1 MKGLGKAVVKLR
13 IPIIIVAIALLVPA
27 AIGFLKTRINYD
39 VLTYLPKDIE
49 TMKGQDILV
58 DEFGTGAF
66 SFLITEGMQDKDVSK
81 LKKEI
86 EGVDHVKTVLWYDS
100 IADISIPEE
109 ILPDKYREIF
119 RNGDATMMAIIY
131 DTTIS
136 ADETME
142 AVTEI
147 RKLSGDQCFLS
158 GMTAVV
164 LDTKNL
170 SDGEVPIYV
179 GIAVL
184 LSLVVLSLS
193 MDSFLIPIFFLL
205 SIGMAII
212 YNLGSNMIR
221 GQISYITLALA
232 AVLQLAVTM
241 DYSIFLWHSYCHE
254 KRKGLQKNEAMAA
267 AINSTFSSVIGSSV
281 TTVAGFIALCFM
293 SFTLGMDLGIVM
305 AKGVVIGVIC
315 CVTVLPSMILIFDKA
330 IAKTS
335 HKPLL
340 PSFDKVSNFIV
351 NKYPIFLILFLLIL
365 GPAFYGYK
373 NTKVYYNLDSSL
385 PASLPSIKA
394 NNELNDKFEMNSTH
408 IILLSKDVD
417 RKTVSHLADDLMDVD
432 GVKKVLGLDTL
443 VGSSVPMEL
452 IPDDVREVVESDN
465 YQLLMVMSEYK
476 VASDEVNH
484 QCEVIDKLIKEVDSG
499 AMLVGEAPC
508 TKDLID
514 TTAVDFRNVS
524 IISIAVIAVIIALV
538 FRSASIPVLL
548 VSAIEFA
555 IFINLGI
562 PHYTGTVLPF
572 VASIVIGTIQLGS
585 TVDYAILLTNNYKEK
600 RLSGFDRKE
609 SVRIALQKSI
619 TSIIV
624 SGFTF
629 FSATFGVGLY
639 SKIDMISS
647 LCTLMARGAIISMF
661 TVILVV
667 PAFLILFDRLIVYST
682 IGFGEVRKEM
692 KKHEHIVGGKHLA

>member
-1 MKGLGKAVVKLR
+1 MKGLGKAVVKFR
-13 IPIIIVAIALLVPA
+13 IPILIVALVLLVPA
-27 AIGFLKTRINYD
+27 TIGFFRTRVNYD

-66 SFLITEGMQDKDVSK
+66 SFFITEGMEDKDVAA
-81 LKKEI
+81 LKKKI

-109 ILPDKYREIF
+109 LLPDKYREVF

-131 DTTIS
+131 DSTIS

-147 RKLSGDQCFLS
+147 RKIGGEQCFLS

-170 SDGEVPIYV
+170 SDGEIPVYV
-179 GIAVL
+179 GIAV
-184 LSLVVLSLS
+184 VLSIIILTLS
-193 MDSFLIPIFFLL
+193 MDSFLIPIFFML

-212 YNLGSNMIR
+212 YNLGSNQIR
-221 GQISYITLALA
+221 GEISYITLALA

-254 KRKGLQKNEAMAA
+254 KRKGLEKQEAMAA
-267 AINSTFSSVIGSSV
+267 AINSTFSSVIGSSI

-293 SFTLGMDLGIVM
+293 SFTLGLDLGIVM
-305 AKGVVIGVIC
+305 AKGVIIGVVC

-330 IAKTS
+330 ITKTS
-335 HKPLL
+335 HKPFL
-340 PSFDKVSNFIV
+340 PSFNKISDFIV
-351 NKYPIFLILFLLIL
+351 DKFWIFLIVFLLIL
-365 GPAFYGYK
+365 GPAYYGYRH
-373 NTKVYYNLDSSL
+373 TKVYYNLDSSL
-385 PASLPSIKA
+385 PESLPSITA

-408 IILLSKDVD
+408 IILLDKNID
-417 RKTVSHLADDLMDVD
+417 RKTVSHLADELKSVD
-432 GVKKVLGLDTL
+432 GVKKVIGLDTL
-443 VGSSVPMEL
+443 VGSSVPMEF
-452 IPDDVREVVESDN
+452 IPDEIRDVVESDDH
-465 YQLLMVMSEYK
+465 QLLMVMSEYK

-484 QCEVIDKLIKEVDSG
+484 QCEVIDKMIKEVDPT

-524 IISIAVIAVIIALV
+524 IISIAVIAIIIALV
-538 FRSASIPVLL
+538 FKLVSIPVLL

-585 TVDYAILLTNNYKEK
+585 TVDYAILLTNNYKDK
-600 RLSGFDRKE
+600 RLSGCDRKE

-619 TSIIV
+619 TSIVV

-667 PAFLILFDRLIVYST
+667 PAFLLLFDKIIVYST
-682 IGFGEVRKEM
+682 AGFGEVRKAM
-692 KKHEHIVGGKHLA
+692 KEHKHIVGKGHLV

>member
-13 IPIIIVAIALLVPA
+13 IPIIIVAIALLIPA

-142 AVTEI
+142 AVAEI

-254 KRKGLQKNEAMAA
+254 KRKGLEKNEAMAA
-267 AINSTFSSVIGSSV
+267 AINSTLSSVIGSSV

-340 PSFDKVSNFIV
+340 PSFDKISNFIV

-514 TTAVDFRNVS
+514 TTAVDFRNVN